1 MAYIVLDTN
10 VIVMMLRNQ
19 AFRSDLYQ
27 KYSLSEHDL
36 IISVV
41 TEGELWSL
49 ALQWEW
55 GANRIRLLSQLLQSF
70 IIYPIRVQSIIQS
83 YAEIDAYSQGK
94 WVKKSLPIGVSAR
107 NMGKNDIW
115 IAATA
120 SVLNAT
126 LFTLD
131 KDFVHLDKVF
141 LQNEL
146 IIM

>member
-19 AFRSDLYQ
+19 AFKEDLYE
-27 KYSLSEHDL
+27 KYSFTEHDL

-55 GANRIRLLSQLLQSF
+55 GNKRIHFLAQLLQTF
-70 IIYPIRVQSIIQS
+70 IVYPIRVQAIIQR
-83 YAEIDAYSQGK
+83 YAQIDAYSQDK
-94 WVKKSLPIGVSAR
+94 WKEKKLNTTPR

-120 SVLNAT
+120 SVLDAT
-126 LFTLD
+126 LITLD
-131 KDFVHLDKVF
+131 KDFTHLENDF
-141 LQNEL
+141 LTLEL
-146 IIM
+146 ISII